1 MFSVVLLRFIFCFV
15 LLSSVIVAGLIVN
28 PFNLPHI
35 AFAEETQGNST
46 TVTLDES
53 MSAGDNPAKTGED
66 AMQTGNTTTT
76 LDESMKTGED
86 LVKHEEP
93 VPVVIPSPL
102 KQIKEGV
109 MSKDVLCKDGLE
121 LAFKLNG
128 QAACVKATSIEKLIT
143 RGWTQ

>member
-1 MFSVVLLRFIFCFV
+1 MINPSNFV
-15 LLSSVIVAGLIVN
+15 
-28 PFNLPHI
+28 
-35 AFAEETQGNST
+35 FADTQGNST
-46 TVTLDES
+46 TITLDEA

-66 AMQTGNTTTT
+66 VMHTGNATTT
-76 LDESMKTGED
+76 LDESVKTGED
-86 LVKHEEP
+86 LVKREEP

-109 MSKDVLCKDGLE
+109 MSKDIICKDGLE

-128 QAACVKATSIEKLIT
+128 QAACVKAASVEKLIT